1 MEREFTVDLLIFV
14 DEYVYF
20 LNISLIRPISI
31 YATNYSL
38 LRTGVQN
45 TFVRTLAH
53 GDVAA
58 R

>member
-1 MEREFTVDLLIFV
+1 MEREFPGDLLIFV

-31 YATNYSL
+31 YATNYSV
-38 LRTGVQN
+38 LRTG
-45 TFVRTLAH
+45 TFVSTLAY

-58 R
+58 G